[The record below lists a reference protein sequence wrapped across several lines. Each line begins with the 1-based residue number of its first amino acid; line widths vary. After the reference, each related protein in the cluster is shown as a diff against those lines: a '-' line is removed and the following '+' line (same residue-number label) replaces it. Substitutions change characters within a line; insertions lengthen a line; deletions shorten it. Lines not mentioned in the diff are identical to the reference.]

1 MKLSL
6 RNKILLFAVIPILA
20 IFLCYVGIKD
30 INGGKNAIDIAD
42 LTVEDIKKGTY
53 VKGNIPYL
61 LDSFAYEE
69 TTEKHAFSEKKETTK
84 YYYIMPL
91 VNTDEVK
98 YVAVCCDVDN
108 VDNYNKLCEET
119 IAYLTN
125 ASAPEP
131 TTQIAF
137 KGEIKELS
145 DDERQLFR
153 EYFSDAEFS
162 EKEIDDLTIEMLIN
176 EYDYSIGKFFLIIG
190 GVVGGV
196 WLIIMAITFIAL
208 KKHSA

>member
-125 ASAPEP
+125 ASAIVSAPSHVESAYKDIP
-131 TTQIAF
+131 
-137 KGEIKELS
+137 
-145 DDERQLFR
+145 
-153 EYFSDAEFS
+153 
-162 EKEIDDLTIEMLIN
+162 LIN
-176 EYDYSIGKFFLIIG
+176 LLLTSSSSSINCL
-190 GVVGGV
+190 
-196 WLIIMAITFIAL
+196 
-208 KKHSA
+208 

>member
-1 MKLSL
+1 MKLSW
-6 RNKILLFAVIPILA
+6 RRKIVLFVLIPLLS

-42 LTVEDIKKGTY
+42 LTVEDIQKGTY

-69 TTEKHAFSEKKETTK
+69 TTEKHVLSEKKETTK
-84 YYYIMPL
+84 YYYVMPL

-98 YVAVCCDVDN
+98 YIAVCCNVDN
-108 VDNYNKLCEET
+108 IDNYNKLCEET
-119 IAYLTN
+119 ISYLTD

-131 TTQIAF
+131 STQIEF

-145 DDERQLFR
+145 DDEKQLFR
-153 EYFSDAEFS
+153 EYFSDAGFS
-162 EKEIDDLTIEMLIN
+162 EKETDDLTIEMLIN

-190 GVVGGV
+190 GVCGGV
-196 WLIIMAITFIAL
+196 WLIVMIITLIAM
-208 KKHSA
+208 KKHS